1 MKETILLGKNLKGN
15 KIELDLQEL
24 ITGRTLLC
32 SISRFGK
39 TWTARRIIEQVFGKT
54 GVIIVDVEGEY
65 ATLRDRYPLLI
76 IGKDVPLIPE
86 SAEFLSDQVLEHNL
100 SVIIDGSDPQL
111 DIAAF
116 QEFLARF
123 IERFI
128 AIETTARKPYLWI
141 LEEADELAPESGIAR
156 SICLGQIR
164 KLIKKGGKR
173 GLGAMILT
181 QRPAFVSKF
190 VISQCLAKGERII
203 TAEGLKPIEG
213 LQVGNLVLT
222 HMGRFRRVTHV
233 FSREYSGDLVEIRT
247 KGWNGV
253 TRLTPEH
260 PLLVRRLLNRVGGTP
275 VIQQLQLSQ
284 WLEASALV
292 ESDYVTFPRITEN
305 VNLSCVQMPYHY
317 LNRGGRTPHFC
328 DKSRTIFDFENL
340 MRIVGYY
347 LAEGSIC
354 NIKTSRTAAHIRW
367 SFGKNASERTFA
379 RNLVSSL
386 GALGFNSRLEKV
398 QGLWQVSASS
408 TALANW
414 LTTNFGTG
422 ASRKR
427 IPVWVK
433 RLPSMTLVP
442 LLAAYIDGD
451 GHRVPNH
458 VGQLTATTVSEDLA
472 VDIRDIALKTG
483 RRAFIYRRKGHGIIQ
498 GRHVR
503 SRPIFFVNI
512 APKSP
517 LGNGQGLTP
526 FDDHGLYLKVKS
538 ATRAPYSGLV
548 YNLEV
553 EEDNSFCTIAHS
565 LHNCASK
572 MIGRTEWPDD
582 LAILR
587 KFARI
592 PEKYADPES
601 TNAQALKNLTKGE
614 FYVAGDFIDKDDF
627 VKVGPVLTKH
637 LGSTPEIVPP
647 APEELKAVLAQLS
660 ERLPAIIQ
668 EKLAPAVPKVA
679 EIEKRIAEKFEAQW
693 QARLARKDKELASIK
708 NRLEAKY
715 ETEIADLNRK
725 LDDAVRHATTK
736 SGGVSDLLSHPLVQK
751 NLSKFNDKQRGF
763 VELLESKGPQDAE
776 HSSLFLEI
784 KPKSVPVFV
793 HELNRKIPKLI
804 ENQQGRYTSRLAKLF
819 PVTEEAQAEAK
830 ELADLRGQMLDST
843 RLIDAKN
850 VAIRAWSL
858 RVEEEQNKRLKVEK
872 EYDELAKKVSWLE
885 LQLKALKA
893 SHAATVELAVEA
905 TGIKPESEALS
916 PENPPQMIQVE
927 ATLHR
932 TLTKFDVITDKEVL
946 TADESS
952 WEGKILA
959 RGLEGF
965 FQEPKGIG
973 KIMAELVRRYNVG
986 ESGGN
991 RTTVNDRLAML
1002 VSKGILD
1009 RKQEAGQWMYFP
1021 SPEFT
1026 ERVKTQV

>member
-1 MKETILLGKNLKGN
+1 MNEVLLGETMKGA
-15 KIELDLQEL
+15 KVLLDLQEL

-39 TWTARRIIEQVFGKT
+39 SWSARRIIEQVFGKT
-54 GVIIVDVEGEY
+54 GIIIVDVEGEY
-65 ATLRDRYPLLI
+65 ATLRDKFPLLI
-76 IGKDVPLIPE
+76 IGKDVPVVPE
-86 SAEFLSDQVLEHNL
+86 SAEFLADQTLDHEL

-128 AIETTARKPYLWI
+128 AVETKARKPYLWI
-141 LEEADELAPESGIAR
+141 LEEADELAPETGIAR
-156 SICLGQIR
+156 SICLNQVR
-164 KLIKKGGKR
+164 KLVKKGGKR
-173 GLGAMILT
+173 GMGTVVLT

-190 VISQCLAKGERII
+190 IVAQCSNKL
-203 TAEGLKPIEG
+203 
-213 LQVGNLVLT
+213 
-222 HMGRFRRVTHV
+222 
-233 FSREYSGDLVEIRT
+233 
-247 KGWNGV
+247 
-253 TRLTPEH
+253 
-260 PLLVRRLLNRVGGTP
+260 
-275 VIQQLQLSQ
+275 
-284 WLEASALV
+284 
-292 ESDYVTFPRITEN
+292 
-305 VNLSCVQMPYHY
+305 
-317 LNRGGRTPHFC
+317 
-328 DKSRTIFDFENL
+328 
-340 MRIVGYY
+340 
-347 LAEGSIC
+347 
-354 NIKTSRTAAHIRW
+354 
-367 SFGKNASERTFA
+367 
-379 RNLVSSL
+379 
-386 GALGFNSRLEKV
+386 
-398 QGLWQVSASS
+398 
-408 TALANW
+408 
-414 LTTNFGTG
+414 
-422 ASRKR
+422 
-427 IPVWVK
+427 
-433 RLPSMTLVP
+433 
-442 LLAAYIDGD
+442 
-451 GHRVPNH
+451 
-458 VGQLTATTVSEDLA
+458 
-472 VDIRDIALKTG
+472 
-483 RRAFIYRRKGHGIIQ
+483 
-498 GRHVR
+498 
-503 SRPIFFVNI
+503 
-512 APKSP
+512 
-517 LGNGQGLTP
+517 
-526 FDDHGLYLKVKS
+526 
-538 ATRAPYSGLV
+538 
-548 YNLEV
+548 
-553 EEDNSFCTIAHS
+553 
-565 LHNCASK
+565 
-572 MIGRTEWPDD
+572 IGRTEWPDD

-587 KFARI
+587 KFGRI
-592 PEKYADPES
+592 PRNLADPES
-601 TNAQALKNLTKGE
+601 TNPHAIKNLEKGQ
-614 FYVAGDFIDKDDF
+614 FYVAGDFVKKDEL
-627 VKVGPVLTKH
+627 VKVGPVVTKH

-872 EYDELAKKVSWLE
+872 EYDELAKKVSGLE
-885 LQLKALKA
+885 TQLKALNA
-893 SHAATVELAVEA
+893 SHAATLEA
-905 TGIKPESEALS
+905 TGIKPESEADS
-916 PENPPQMIQVE
+916 RAASPQMIEVE

-932 TLTKFDVITDKEVL
+932 TLTKFDVITNKEVL
-946 TADESS
+946 TVDESS

-959 RGLEGF
+959 RGIDGF

-973 KIMAELVRRYNVG
+973 KIMLELVRRYNAG
-986 ESGGN
+986 DSGGN

-1026 ERVKTQV
+1026 ERVKLQV